1 MNADDVKKV
10 IAATRRM
17 AQFNSMV
24 KRGELTQAE
33 ADIAIGAEKRLID
46 SLRTQ
51 GELLLKTETGPAK
64 GK

>member
-10 IAATRRM
+10 VAATRRIAAFNTM
-17 AQFNSMV
+17 ANHGV
-24 KRGELTQAE
+24 LTRAE
-33 ADIAIGAEKRLID
+33 ADIAIGVEKRLID

-51 GELLLKTETGPAK
+51 GELPLKTETAPAK